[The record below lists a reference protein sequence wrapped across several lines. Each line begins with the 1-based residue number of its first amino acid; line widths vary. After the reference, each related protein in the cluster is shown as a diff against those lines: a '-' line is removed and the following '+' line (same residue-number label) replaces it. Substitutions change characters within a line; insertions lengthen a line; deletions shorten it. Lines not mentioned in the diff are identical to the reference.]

1 MKHAS
6 TFFAY
11 ARERQNILL
20 RRRAGLPREEWTR
33 DPILQR
39 YRFTCVRRED
49 DRTTIWFREHVRDP
63 MRDRPEVLLATVVFR
78 MLNRVEVGEAM
89 FCQPDLGGRTG
100 FDLFYRTEM
109 ASELKRNILALVGKR
124 GPFVTGAYI
133 ISSPQ
138 GKSKLDGVM
147 SVLQNFH
154 RKSGWRDVAEC
165 MMQKTPYSLQEAH
178 VWFRAQPWMG
188 SFHSY
193 EIVSDLRWT
202 SLLDRAPDIMT
213 WAHAGPGARRGLNR
227 IAGRDKRDKSLSQ
240 DELVGEMRELLAMSG
255 DEKNWPQKNK
265 RDWPALEMRDIEHLS
280 CEVDKM
286 MRVQNGEGRPRGV
299 YR

>member
-1 MKHAS
+1 MKNAAK
-6 TFFAY
+6 FFAY
-11 ARERQNILL
+11 ARERQNIFL
-20 RRRAGLPREEWTR
+20 RRQAGLPREEWTR
-33 DPILQR
+33 DPILQK

-49 DRTTIWFREHVRDP
+49 DRTTRWFREHVRDP

-100 FDLFYRTEM
+100 FDLFYRTGM
-109 ASELKRNILALVGKR
+109 VGELKRNILALVGKH
-124 GPFVTGAYI
+124 GPYVTSAYI

-138 GKSKLDGVM
+138 GKSKLDGMM

-154 RKSGWRDVAEC
+154 KKSGWGDVAEC

-178 VWFRAQPWMG
+178 AWFKSQPWMG
-188 SFHSY
+188 NFHSY

-202 SLLDRAPDIMT
+202 SLLDRALDICT
-213 WAHAGPGARRGLNR
+213 WASVGPGARRGLNWV
-227 IAGRDKRDKSLSQ
+227 AGREWRDKSLSSDEMLAEMWQLLQMSRDARYWTQ
-240 DELVGEMRELLAMSG
+240 DKKSDWPRWEMREVEHTLC
-255 DEKNWPQKNK
+255 
-265 RDWPALEMRDIEHLS
+265 EMF
-280 CEVDKM
+280 KYAK
-286 MRVQNGEGRPRGV
+286 VQMGIGKSRSV